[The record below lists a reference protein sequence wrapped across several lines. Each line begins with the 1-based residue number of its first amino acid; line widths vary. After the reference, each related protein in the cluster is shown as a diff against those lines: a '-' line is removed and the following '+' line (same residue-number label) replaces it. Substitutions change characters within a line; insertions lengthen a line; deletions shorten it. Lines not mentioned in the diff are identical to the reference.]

1 MIGQTFHPNLI
12 QTSNLS
18 PFLIQIPS
26 VRTSFTGVGPVES
39 DSVQHLEG
47 FPMLGLR
54 RCCCHLG
61 ILNTFWTKDLHFH
74 FALGS
79 AKYIGNLVNISDI
92 PNILHPIPRSQPPY
106 HSSYSSH
113 PPLCSFDQSLI
124 SSLLNAPITP
134 SFSTWPLPNPIPMPH
149 RLSETSTVFQPH
161 SLLVPHS
168 LPNPH
173 SP

>member
-1 MIGQTFHPNLI
+1 MAKCRSHFNKNFQYSVIGQTFHPNLI

-26 VRTSFTGVGPVES
+26 GRTSFTGVGPMES

-54 RCCCHLG
+54 LCCCHLG

-79 AKYIGNLVNISDI
+79 AKYVGNLVNISDI
-92 PNILHPIPRSQPPY
+92 PNILHPIPGSQPPY
-106 HSSYSSH
+106 HSSYSSQA
-113 PPLCSFDQSLI
+113 L
-124 SSLLNAPITP
+124 
-134 SFSTWPLPNPIPMPH
+134 
-149 RLSETSTVFQPH
+149 TSPDFLTAQCTNYSIFLH
-161 SLLVPHS
+161 MA
-168 LPNPH
+168 